1 MKFRLETSLL
11 AWGLAGW
18 MTGAAAQEDCQ
29 KRIETIKTLGDMQA
43 ALSCVQ
49 GQILTEA
56 ERVREHTE
64 KTKAQL
70 LQQTVVQSVE
80 HTELVTTK
88 VRQVALKDAT
98 NGVWKPI
105 PDSADARACFLTAVR
120 LPAQGLCQVA
130 YQGDLK
136 RWAYSVSDPASAG
149 FTCTT
154 TCIWLEIRRKAQAGQ

>member
-1 MKFRLETSLL
+1 MQFRLENNLL
-11 AWGLAGW
+11 AWVLAGW
-18 MTGAAAQEDCQ
+18 ASGVAAQEDCQ
-29 KRIETIKTLGDMQA
+29 NRIAKIETVGDIRA

-56 ERVREHTE
+56 ERVRDHAER
-64 KTKAQL
+64 TKDQL
-70 LQQTVVQSVE
+70 LQQTVVQTAD
-80 HTELVTTK
+80 HIELVTTK
-88 VRQVALKDAT
+88 VRQVALKDST

-105 PDSADARACFLTAVR
+105 PDATDARACFLTAVR

-154 TCIWLEIRRKAQAGQ
+154 TCIWLEVRRKAQTDK